1 MDETR
6 LDGTRSD
13 GPTTDRT
20 PAGGT
25 PVDGARPDGAQRRG
39 RRIMMTPGETDA
51 FLREQRTCRVATVS
65 PDGRPHVGAL
75 WFAWD
80 GTSLWLYS
88 ITRSRRWSDLRKDP
102 RVSVIVDAG
111 EAYDELRG
119 VELSGNAVFVGEA
132 PRTGEPCEELAEPE
146 RIFPVK
152 NFGIEEMPHDGRHA
166 WIRLTPDSIVSWDF
180 RKI

>member
-1 MDETR
+1 MADQVTDQVDEAHT
-6 LDGTRSD
+6 DGAHA
-13 GPTTDRT
+13 DRT
-20 PAGGT
+20 H
-25 PVDGARPDGAQRRG
+25 PDGSHPDRAQRRG
-39 RRIMMTPGETDA
+39 RRIMMTGEELDA

-102 RVSVIVDAG
+102 RISVVVDSG

-166 WIRLTPDSIVSWDF
+166 WIRLTPESIVSWDF

>member
-1 MDETR
+1 MADQVNEAHADVDDAR
-6 LDGTRSD
+6 
-13 GPTTDRT
+13 TDRT
-20 PAGGT
+20 HADGT
-25 PVDGARPDGAQRRG
+25 HASGAQRRG
-39 RRIMMTPGETDA
+39 RRIMMTDEELNA

-80 GTSLWLYS
+80 GTSMWLYS

-102 RVSVIVDAG
+102 RISVVVDSG
-111 EAYDELRG
+111 EGYDELRG

-166 WIRLTPDSIVSWDF
+166 WIRLTPESIVSWDF